1 MSDLLHPPSLART
14 LKDAAASRIASSA
27 ALAEPPGPDADDA
40 AATRAALEAC
50 EKAATIL
57 RAQLAPAVDS
67 SDANGAPPPAKR
79 RAIEREGA
87 VVVLEVVA
95 ASPSNRSS
103 SSGGGRAAALTVAPT
118 MAAAVPQGRQLIA
131 EKG

>member
-1 MSDLLHPPSLART
+1 MCDLLHPPSLART
-14 LKDAAASRIASSA
+14 LEDAAASRIASSA
-27 ALAEPPGPDADDA
+27 VLAEPPDPDADDA

-67 SDANGAPPPAKR
+67 SDAHGAPPPAKR
-79 RAIEREGA
+79 RAIEREG
-87 VVVLEVVA
+87 VVVVA

-118 MAAAVPQGRQLIA
+118 MAAAVPQGRKPIA
-131 EKG
+131 EKE

>member
-14 LKDAAASRIASSA
+14 LKAAAAPGRTASKSA
-27 ALAEPPGPDADDA
+27 VLAEPPDPDADDA

-67 SDANGAPPPAKR
+67 SDAHGAPPPAKR
-79 RAIEREGA
+79 RAIERDGDA
-87 VVVLEVVA
+87 VVAA